1 MLQLLRADCDANVA
15 ELRKWLIQIF
25 NYETAT
31 DPGHTITEW
40 IDKQGGWVR
49 VYMFKK
55 CNYFHSQK
63 NNQKLLF

>member
-1 MLQLLRADCDANVA
+1 MLQLLRFGCDADVA

-40 IDKQGGWVR
+40 IDNQGGWVR
-49 VYMFKK
+49 I
-55 CNYFHSQK
+55 
-63 NNQKLLF
+63 